1 MEVKVGGLIPNLI
14 RALKEKHKK
23 KNAPPEK
30 PQSDIIVDE
39 IDEQRAQP
47 YEGYR
52 FTVGYNDDRK
62 EEQILQP
69 TYSVVCEFFD
79 KMSDGLLQFVI
90 LENSKSIGGCVF
102 IQSAW
107 DEDGIYI
114 VEAQVRRRSD
124 KGVLHSQY
132 RIMTED
138 KGQVERL
145 FGDYLQGV
153 APDISDWEYMDDF
166 DFYE

>member
-14 RALKEKHKK
+14 RALKEKRKK

-52 FTVGYNDDRK
+52 FTVGYNDDRN

-90 LENSKSIGGCVF
+90 LENSKSIGLSFWQGYRMSWS
-102 IQSAW
+102 ISPQPS
-107 DEDGIYI
+107 
-114 VEAQVRRRSD
+114 SNS
-124 KGVLHSQY
+124 VL
-132 RIMTED
+132 IC
-138 KGQVERL
+138 
-145 FGDYLQGV
+145 
-153 APDISDWEYMDDF
+153 ISI
-166 DFYE
+166 